1 MSVNCIEI
9 VLYHCTAITSVC
21 TVLDQRT
28 SVRVVV
34 VGKILPIELLSMD
47 NGDTVPTK
55 DMVMIMM
62 MVGILR
68 VRMMIL
74 ITMVIYL
81 AILQVMLQ
89 CFK

>member
-1 MSVNCIEI
+1 MSENCIEI
-9 VLYHCTAITSVC
+9 VLHHCTAITSVC
-21 TVLDQRT
+21 SVLDQST

-74 ITMVIYL
+74 ITLVIYL
-81 AILQVMLQ
+81 GYLRVL
-89 CFK
+89 